1 MKITTAKTMFS
12 AAALS
17 LGFLALGSSSAY
29 ATTVDYYTEASI
41 NGSTMSGN
49 PLVNGDLEGT
59 LFDGI
64 SISFTGIG
72 NSIFPATTNAPSQI
86 SLGDVDLTAFTSSG
100 QPTETFTNV
109 PFNLEIFQT
118 VPTSGNGTLVGSV
131 SGTFS
136 VTQASIGSEVTFSNS
151 VVTIGSTTYTLQY
164 NPVELV
170 SPSTNGGN
178 TSIQADV
185 VSSAAPEPMTT
196 ALVGA
201 GLLGVSMLRRR
212 KA

>member
-1 MKITTAKTMFS
+1 MKITTAKMFG

-49 PLVNGDLEGT
+49 PVVNSDLEGT

-72 NSIFPATTNAPSQI
+72 SAILPATTDAPSQI
-86 SLGDVDLTAFTSSG
+86 SLGDVDLTAFQATG

-118 VPTSGNGTLVGSV
+118 VPTSGNGTLVGDV
-131 SGTFS
+131 SGTFT
-136 VTQASIGSEVTFSNS
+136 VTQASIGSEVTFTNS
-151 VVTIGSTTYTLQY
+151 VVTIGNTTYTLQY

-170 SPSTNGGN
+170 APSTNGGV

-185 VSSAAPEPMTT
+185 VSSTTPEPITT

-201 GLLGVSMLRRR
+201 GLLGLGLLRRR
-212 KA
+212 TA